1 MACLSIFFIFFCSA
15 FIFHLDREIEKV
27 NGFFVY
33 KRSELERR
41 LRILSEKSRRAST
54 STATTPITNGKH
66 DPLAL
71 TKGLNISVPP
81 SPFMSDP
88 EVDAE
93 CLQALLDTKTMLLKL
108 SWFAEMNRRAVEK
121 ILKK

>member
-1 MACLSIFFIFFCSA
+1 MFGWHAFFFFCSA
-15 FIFHLDREIEKV
+15 FIFHVDREVEKV

-41 LRILSEKSRRAST
+41 LRILSEKSRRVST
-54 STATTPITNGKH
+54 STVTTPVTNGKP
-66 DPLAL
+66 DLLA
-71 TKGLNISVPP
+71 TKGPSTPVPP
-81 SPFMSDP
+81 LPFMSDP